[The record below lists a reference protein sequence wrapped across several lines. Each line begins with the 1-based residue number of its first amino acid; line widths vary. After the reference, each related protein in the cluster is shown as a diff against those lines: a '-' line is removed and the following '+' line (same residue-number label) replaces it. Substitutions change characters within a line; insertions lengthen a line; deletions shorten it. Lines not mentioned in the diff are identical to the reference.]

1 MSTVLSAP
9 LRYDPSMEIL
19 EDDEAETI
27 AELAATLRKIS
38 EITFKDSGVAMR
50 SVHAKSHG
58 LLKGELQVLD
68 GLPQELAQGLFARA
82 RTLPVMIRLSTT
94 PGDIL
99 DDRVSTPRGMAIKV
113 SDVEGERLPGNETDT
128 QDFVLVNGPA
138 FIAPNIKKFLGSL
151 KLLAATTDKAPKLKI
166 ALSAVL
172 RGVEKVIES
181 AGGESGALKGLG
193 GHPQT
198 HILGETFFSQAP
210 ILYGDYVAKLS
221 VIPLSRELAA
231 LKDVLVDLRDRPNGI
246 RDAVVGFFSDMSA
259 EWELRVQLCTDREAM
274 PIEDATVVWPET
286 LSPYIPVARI
296 RVGRQLAW
304 NAAESEALQARLAF
318 SPWHGL
324 AAHRPLG
331 SIMRA
336 RRVAYETSARF
347 RAERKRQDESVGST

>member
-1 MSTVLSAP
+1 MSTAPSAP
-9 LRYDPSMEIL
+9 LRYDASMEIL

-58 LLKGELQVLD
+58 ILKGELQILD
-68 GLPQELAQGLFARA
+68 GLPPQLAQGLFARA
-82 RTLPVMIRLSTT
+82 HTLPVVIRLSTT

-113 SDVEGERLPGNETDT
+113 SGVEGVRLAGSESDS

-151 KLLAATTDKAPKLKI
+151 KLLAATTDKAPGLKI

-172 RGVEKVIES
+172 RGVEKVIET
-181 AGGESGALKGLG
+181 AGGESGVLKGLG

-210 ILYGDYVAKLS
+210 ILYGDYIAKLS
-221 VIPLSRELAA
+221 VVPLSRELAA
-231 LKDVLVDLRDRPNGI
+231 LKDVSVDLRDRPNGI
-246 RDAVVGFFSDMSA
+246 RDAVVDFFTDESA
-259 EWELRVQLCTDREAM
+259 EWELRVQLCTDRDAM

-286 LSPYIPVARI
+286 LSPYVPVARI
-296 RVGRQLAW
+296 RAPRQLAW
-304 NAAESEALQARLAF
+304 SDSESEILQARLAF

-324 AAHRPLG
+324 VAHRPLG

-336 RRVAYETSARF
+336 RKVAYEMSARF
-347 RAERKRQDESVGST
+347 RAERNKE